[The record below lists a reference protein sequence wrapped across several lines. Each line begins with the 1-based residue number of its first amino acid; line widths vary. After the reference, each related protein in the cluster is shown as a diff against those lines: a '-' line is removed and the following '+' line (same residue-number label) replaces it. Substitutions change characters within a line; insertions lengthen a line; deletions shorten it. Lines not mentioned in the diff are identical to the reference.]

1 MSNWQDALS
10 SVRCDCIQ
18 ASILPPP
25 GFTPAQIFLTSPR
38 HAFPIAAALTKM
50 VWHVGVRSF
59 KCELMQA
66 LMRPAPGCTPLH
78 CALTSAAHSFGA
90 AAIVLVVESKR
101 MEPNTQIFFSISLS
115 PIFLPSQ
122 IELGQRRATTSSIA
136 SPQTYSNHL
145 PAQSKRVSWTCIQSV
160 PRISRRMS
168 AFKGKA
174 DMTFCAAN
182 VCLTQSG
189 HAARASPRSSTEP

>member
-59 KCELMQA
+59 KCKLMQA
-66 LMRPAPGCTPLH
+66 LMRPAPGCTPPH
-78 CALTSAAHSFGA
+78 CALTSAAHSFGTA
-90 AAIVLVVESKR
+90 ATVLVAERKR
-101 MEPNTQIFFSISLS
+101 MAPIAQIFFSISLS
-115 PIFLPSQ
+115 LRFLLSQ
-122 IELGQRRATTSSIA
+122 IELGRDGLQRRPLHT
-136 SPQTYSNHL
+136 P
-145 PAQSKRVSWTCIQSV
+145 K
-160 PRISRRMS
+160 
-168 AFKGKA
+168 
-174 DMTFCAAN
+174 
-182 VCLTQSG
+182 LTQMEFRVVLPI
-189 HAARASPRSSTEP
+189 AA